1 MMKKLVLGMVFFWCV
16 NGETMELSSLA
27 NEVRNNPCEA
37 TVLHC
42 FVDALVRSQDIE
54 ADCATAIDLFDGFKY
69 SENNVNLARIHSMIY
84 AIRRDVS
91 CRGYALS
98 LDYYCNG
105 ARSGEFGPYSIPSDV
120 GY

>member
-1 MMKKLVLGMVFFWCV
+1 MMKKFLLGMVLFGGV
-16 NGETMELSSLA
+16 NGEAMELGRLA
-27 NEVRNNPCEA
+27 NDVRNNPCEA

-54 ADCATAIDLFDGFKY
+54 ADCATAIDLFDGFEY
-69 SENNVNLARIHSMIY
+69 AESNVDLARIHSMIY

-91 CRGYALS
+91 CHGYALS

-105 ARSGEFGPYSIPSDV
+105 ARSGEFGPYNIPSDV